1 MKIKSKI
8 LDQEFNVEFFKM
20 KENVLGITHES
31 LLNILE
37 NELINIDYK
46 VELMSAMS
54 PYFSVSCSIESTTN
68 GRKVVRIGEVN
79 LDALD
84 KKSQNYDFICSHP
97 LFTAMKYAIDT
108 AVTAYLGISSS
119 YAENSIQEEEKN
131 IKPNDDEI
139 VQNEPNDDEEQI
151 SNYSETIPN
160 DEETYDFTP
169 DNFNPEDYP
178 ITEDDNY
185 PIVDDNYPIVDDNY
199 PIVDDNYPIVDD
211 NYPIVDDN
219 YPIVDEETQDFN
231 GIYDD
236 NDFPIIDEENLPII
250 DEENLPIID
259 EENLP
264 IIDEENLPIID
275 DEKIPVQNEDSSE
288 KPVKEKST
296 KSGRTEEEE
305 KRFQELKTMKIPS
318 GKYEGQTIPEV
329 EKINKSWIEFF
340 LSKPNTK
347 YGKMIN
353 EYKSLE
359 EKGI

>member
-185 PIVDDNYPIVDDNY
+185 PIVDDEGPITDDNY
-199 PIVDDNYPIVDD
+199 PITDDNQED
-211 NYPIVDDN
+211 

-236 NDFPIIDEENLPII
+236 NDFPIID
-250 DEENLPIID
+250 DEE
-259 EENLP
+259 
-264 IIDEENLPIID
+264 
-275 DEKIPVQNEDSSE
+275 IPVQNEDSSK
-288 KPVKEKST
+288 KPVKEEST

>member
-178 ITEDDNY
+178 ITEDNDY
-185 PIVDDNYPIVDDNY
+185 PIVDDEGPITDDNPEDYPIT
-199 PIVDDNYPIVDD
+199 
-211 NYPIVDDN
+211 
-219 YPIVDEETQDFN
+219 DEETQDFN

-236 NDFPIIDEENLPII
+236 DNDFPIID
-250 DEENLPIID
+250 DEE
-259 EENLP
+259 
-264 IIDEENLPIID
+264 
-275 DEKIPVQNEDSSE
+275 IPVQNEDSSE
-288 KPVKEKST
+288 KPVKEEST

>member
-1 MKIKSKI
+1 
-8 LDQEFNVEFFKM
+8 
-20 KENVLGITHES
+20 
-31 LLNILE
+31 
-37 NELINIDYK
+37 
-46 VELMSAMS
+46 MS

-131 IKPNDDEI
+131 IKSN
-139 VQNEPNDDEEQI
+139 NDDEEQI

-169 DNFNPEDYP
+169 DNFNPEDYS
-178 ITEDDNY
+178 ITDEDY
-185 PIVDDNYPIVDDNY
+185 PIVDDNSDDYPIVDDNS
-199 PIVDDNYPIVDD
+199 DD
-211 NYPIVDDN
+211 

-236 NDFPIIDEENLPII
+236 DNDFPIID
-250 DEENLPIID
+250 DEE
-259 EENLP
+259 
-264 IIDEENLPIID
+264 
-275 DEKIPVQNEDSSE
+275 IPVQNEDSSE
-288 KPVKEKST
+288 KPVKEEST

-340 LSKPNTK
+340 LSKSNTK

>member
-119 YAENSIQEEEKN
+119 YAENSIQEEKK
-131 IKPNDDEI
+131 IKSN
-139 VQNEPNDDEEQI
+139 NDDEEQI

-185 PIVDDNYPIVDDNY
+185 PIVDDNQDNDYPIVDDEGPITDDNPEDY
-199 PIVDDNYPIVDD
+199 PIT
-211 NYPIVDDN
+211 
-219 YPIVDEETQDFN
+219 DEETQDFN

-236 NDFPIIDEENLPII
+236 DNDFPIID
-250 DEENLPIID
+250 DEE
-259 EENLP
+259 
-264 IIDEENLPIID
+264 
-275 DEKIPVQNEDSSE
+275 IPVQNEDSSE
-288 KPVKEKST
+288 KPVKEEST

>member
-139 VQNEPNDDEEQI
+139 VQNEPNDNEEQI

-160 DEETYDFTP
+160 DEETYDFTT

-178 ITEDDNY
+178 ITEDD
-185 PIVDDNYPIVDDNY
+185 D
-199 PIVDDNYPIVDD
+199 
-211 NYPIVDDN
+211 

-236 NDFPIIDEENLPII
+236 DNDFPIID
-250 DEENLPIID
+250 DEE
-259 EENLP
+259 
-264 IIDEENLPIID
+264 
-275 DEKIPVQNEDSSE
+275 IPVQNEDSSE

>member
-131 IKPNDDEI
+131 IK
-139 VQNEPNDDEEQI
+139 QNNDEEQI

-178 ITEDDNY
+178 ITEDDAYPIVDDGPDDYPITDDNPEDY
-185 PIVDDNYPIVDDNY
+185 PIVDDNQDN
-199 PIVDDNYPIVDD
+199 D
-211 NYPIVDDN
+211 

-236 NDFPIIDEENLPII
+236 DNDFPIID
-250 DEENLPIID
+250 DEE
-259 EENLP
+259 
-264 IIDEENLPIID
+264 
-275 DEKIPVQNEDSSE
+275 IPVQNEDSSE
-288 KPVKEKST
+288 KPVKEEST

>member
-131 IKPNDDEI
+131 IK
-139 VQNEPNDDEEQI
+139 QNNDEEHI
-151 SNYSETIPN
+151 SSYSETIPN

-178 ITEDDNY
+178 IVDDNYQIADDNQDNDY
-185 PIVDDNYPIVDDNY
+185 PIVDDEGPITDDSPEDYPITDDNPEDY
-199 PIVDDNYPIVDD
+199 PITDNNPKDYS
-211 NYPIVDDN
+211 
-219 YPIVDEETQDFN
+219 IVDEETQDFN
-231 GIYDD
+231 GIYDDD

-250 DEENLPIID
+250 DD
-259 EENLP
+259 EE
-264 IIDEENLPIID
+264 
-275 DEKIPVQNEDSSE
+275 IPVQNEDYSE
-288 KPVKEKST
+288 KPVKEEST

>member
-131 IKPNDDEI
+131 IKSNNDDEK
-139 VQNEPNDDEEQI
+139 QI

-160 DEETYDFTP
+160 DEETYDFTH

-185 PIVDDNYPIVDDNY
+185 PIVDDEGPITDNNPEDYPIVDDS
-199 PIVDDNYPIVDD
+199 PDD
-211 NYPIVDDN
+211 

-250 DEENLPIID
+250 DD
-259 EENLP
+259 EE
-264 IIDEENLPIID
+264 
-275 DEKIPVQNEDSSE
+275 IPVQNEDSSE

-359 EKGI
+359 KKGI

>member
-131 IKPNDDEI
+131 IKQNDDEI

-185 PIVDDNYPIVDDNY
+185 PIVDDNQDNYYPIVDDEG
-199 PIVDDNYPIVDD
+199 PITDDNYPITDD
-211 NYPIVDDN
+211 NQEDYS
-219 YPIVDEETQDFN
+219 IVDEETQDFN

-236 NDFPIIDEENLPII
+236 NDFPIID
-250 DEENLPIID
+250 DEEIQ
-259 EENLP
+259 
-264 IIDEENLPIID
+264 
-275 DEKIPVQNEDSSE
+275 VQNEDSSE

-305 KRFQELKTMKIPS
+305 KRFKELKTMKIPS

>member
-151 SNYSETIPN
+151 SNYSETITN

-178 ITEDDNY
+178 ITEDD
-185 PIVDDNYPIVDDNY
+185 D
-199 PIVDDNYPIVDD
+199 
-211 NYPIVDDN
+211 

-236 NDFPIIDEENLPII
+236 DNDFPIID
-250 DEENLPIID
+250 DEE
-259 EENLP
+259 
-264 IIDEENLPIID
+264 
-275 DEKIPVQNEDSSE
+275 IPVQNEDSSE
-288 KPVKEKST
+288 KSVKEKSA

>member
-131 IKPNDDEI
+131 IK
-139 VQNEPNDDEEQI
+139 QNNDEEQI

-178 ITEDDNY
+178 IVDDISEDYPITDDNQDNDY
-185 PIVDDNYPIVDDNY
+185 PIVDDEGPITDDN
-199 PIVDDNYPIVDD
+199 PED
-211 NYPIVDDN
+211 YPIVDDN

-236 NDFPIIDEENLPII
+236 NDFPIID
-250 DEENLPIID
+250 DEE
-259 EENLP
+259 
-264 IIDEENLPIID
+264 
-275 DEKIPVQNEDSSE
+275 IPVQNEDSSE
-288 KPVKEKST
+288 KSVKEKST

>member
-151 SNYSETIPN
+151 SSYSETIPN

-185 PIVDDNYPIVDDNY
+185 PIVDDNQDNDYPIIDDNSEDY
-199 PIVDDNYPIVDD
+199 S
-211 NYPIVDDN
+211 
-219 YPIVDEETQDFN
+219 IVDEETQDFN

-236 NDFPIIDEENLPII
+236 NDFPIID
-250 DEENLPIID
+250 DEE
-259 EENLP
+259 
-264 IIDEENLPIID
+264 
-275 DEKIPVQNEDSSE
+275 IPVQNEDSSE
-288 KPVKEKST
+288 KPVKEEST

>member
-151 SNYSETIPN
+151 SSYSETIPN

-178 ITEDDNY
+178 ITDEDY
-185 PIVDDNYPIVDDNY
+185 PIVDDNQDNDYPIIDDN
-199 PIVDDNYPIVDD
+199 PED
-211 NYPIVDDN
+211 
-219 YPIVDEETQDFN
+219 YPIVDEEAQNFN

-250 DEENLPIID
+250 DD
-259 EENLP
+259 EEMP
-264 IIDEENLPIID
+264 VENA
-275 DEKIPVQNEDSSE
+275 NSSE
-288 KPVKEKST
+288 TPVKEEST

>member
-131 IKPNDDEI
+131 IKSN
-139 VQNEPNDDEEQI
+139 NDDEEQI

-185 PIVDDNYPIVDDNY
+185 PIVDDNQDNDYPIVDDEG
-199 PIVDDNYPIVDD
+199 PITDDNYPITDD
-211 NYPIVDDN
+211 NQED

-236 NDFPIIDEENLPII
+236 NDFPIID
-250 DEENLPIID
+250 DEE
-259 EENLP
+259 
-264 IIDEENLPIID
+264 
-275 DEKIPVQNEDSSE
+275 IPVQNEDYSK

>member
-46 VELMSAMS
+46 VELMAAMS

-178 ITEDDNY
+178 ITEDDDY
-185 PIVDDNYPIVDDNY
+185 PIVDDNPDD
-199 PIVDDNYPIVDD
+199 
-211 NYPIVDDN
+211 

-236 NDFPIIDEENLPII
+236 NDFPIID
-250 DEENLPIID
+250 DEEMPV
-259 EENLP
+259 ENA
-264 IIDEENLPIID
+264 N
-275 DEKIPVQNEDSSE
+275 SSE
-288 KPVKEKST
+288 KPVKEEST

>member
-131 IKPNDDEI
+131 IKSN
-139 VQNEPNDDEEQI
+139 DEEQI
-151 SNYSETIPN
+151 SSYSETIPN

-178 ITEDDNY
+178 ITDEDY
-185 PIVDDNYPIVDDNY
+185 PIVDDNQDNDYPIIDDN
-199 PIVDDNYPIVDD
+199 PED
-211 NYPIVDDN
+211 
-219 YPIVDEETQDFN
+219 YPIVDEEAQNFN

-236 NDFPIIDEENLPII
+236 NDFPIIDEENLPIV
-250 DEENLPIID
+250 N
-259 EENLP
+259 
-264 IIDEENLPIID
+264 EENLPIID
-275 DEKIPVQNEDSSE
+275 DEEIPVQNEDSSE

>member
-131 IKPNDDEI
+131 IKSN
-139 VQNEPNDDEEQI
+139 NDDEEQI

-185 PIVDDNYPIVDDNY
+185 PIVDDNQDNDYPIVDDEG
-199 PIVDDNYPIVDD
+199 PITDDNYPITDNNPDD
-211 NYPIVDDN
+211 YS
-219 YPIVDEETQDFN
+219 IVDEETQDFN

-250 DEENLPIID
+250 DD
-259 EENLP
+259 EE
-264 IIDEENLPIID
+264 IS
-275 DEKIPVQNEDSSE
+275 VQNEDSSE
-288 KPVKEKST
+288 KPVKEEST

>member
-131 IKPNDDEI
+131 IKSN
-139 VQNEPNDDEEQI
+139 NDDEEQI

-178 ITEDDNY
+178 ITEDDDY
-185 PIVDDNYPIVDDNY
+185 PIVDDNSENY
-199 PIVDDNYPIVDD
+199 PIVDV
-211 NYPIVDDN
+211 
-219 YPIVDEETQDFN
+219 ETQDFN

-236 NDFPIIDEENLPII
+236 NDFPIID
-250 DEENLPIID
+250 DEEMPV
-259 EENLP
+259 ENA
-264 IIDEENLPIID
+264 N
-275 DEKIPVQNEDSSE
+275 SSE
-288 KPVKEKST
+288 KPVKEEST

>member
-131 IKPNDDEI
+131 IKPN
-139 VQNEPNDDEEQI
+139 NNDEEHI

-178 ITEDDNY
+178 ITEDDDYPIVDDGPDDYPITDDNPEYY
-185 PIVDDNYPIVDDNY
+185 PIVDDNQDN
-199 PIVDDNYPIVDD
+199 D
-211 NYPIVDDN
+211 

-236 NDFPIIDEENLPII
+236 DNDFPIID
-250 DEENLPIID
+250 DEE
-259 EENLP
+259 
-264 IIDEENLPIID
+264 
-275 DEKIPVQNEDSSE
+275 IPVQNEDSSE

-329 EKINKSWIEFF
+329 EKINKSWIKFF

>member
-131 IKPNDDEI
+131 IKPNDA
-139 VQNEPNDDEEQI
+139 NDDEEQI

-185 PIVDDNYPIVDDNY
+185 PIVDDNQDNDYPIVDDEG
-199 PIVDDNYPIVDD
+199 PITDDNYPITDD
-211 NYPIVDDN
+211 NQED

-236 NDFPIIDEENLPII
+236 NDFPIID
-250 DEENLPIID
+250 DEE
-259 EENLP
+259 
-264 IIDEENLPIID
+264 
-275 DEKIPVQNEDSSE
+275 IPVQNEDSSK

>member
-131 IKPNDDEI
+131 IKSN
-139 VQNEPNDDEEQI
+139 NDDEEQI

-185 PIVDDNYPIVDDNY
+185 PIVDDNQDNDYPIVDDEGQ
-199 PIVDDNYPIVDD
+199 ITDDNYPITDD
-211 NYPIVDDN
+211 NQED

-236 NDFPIIDEENLPII
+236 NDFPIID
-250 DEENLPIID
+250 DEEIS
-259 EENLP
+259 
-264 IIDEENLPIID
+264 
-275 DEKIPVQNEDSSE
+275 VQNEDSSE

>member
-46 VELMSAMS
+46 VELMSARS

-185 PIVDDNYPIVDDNY
+185 PIVD
-199 PIVDDNYPIVDD
+199 
-211 NYPIVDDN
+211 
-219 YPIVDEETQDFN
+219 EETQDFN

-236 NDFPIIDEENLPII
+236 DNDFPT
-250 DEENLPIID
+250 
-259 EENLP
+259 
-264 IIDEENLPIID
+264 ID
-275 DEKIPVQNEDSSE
+275 DEEIPVQNEDSSE
-288 KPVKEKST
+288 KPVKEEST

>member
-131 IKPNDDEI
+131 IKSN
-139 VQNEPNDDEEQI
+139 NDDEEQI

-178 ITEDDNY
+178 ITEDDDY
-185 PIVDDNYPIVDDNY
+185 PIVDDNSE
-199 PIVDDNYPIVDD
+199 
-211 NYPIVDDN
+211 N

-236 NDFPIIDEENLPII
+236 NDFPIID
-250 DEENLPIID
+250 DEE
-259 EENLP
+259 
-264 IIDEENLPIID
+264 
-275 DEKIPVQNEDSSE
+275 IPVQNEDSSE

>member
-54 PYFSVSCSIESTTN
+54 PYFSISCSIESTTN

-131 IKPNDDEI
+131 IKSN
-139 VQNEPNDDEEQI
+139 NDDEEQI

-178 ITEDDNY
+178 ITEDDDY
-185 PIVDDNYPIVDDNY
+185 PIVDDNQDNDYPIVDDEGPITDNNPEDY
-199 PIVDDNYPIVDD
+199 PIVDDSPDD
-211 NYPIVDDN
+211 

-236 NDFPIIDEENLPII
+236 DNDFPIID
-250 DEENLPIID
+250 DEE
-259 EENLP
+259 
-264 IIDEENLPIID
+264 
-275 DEKIPVQNEDSSE
+275 IPVQNEDSSE
-288 KPVKEKST
+288 KPVKEEST

-359 EKGI
+359 KKGM

>member
-185 PIVDDNYPIVDDNY
+185 PIVDDNQDNDYPIVDDEGPITDNNPEDY
-199 PIVDDNYPIVDD
+199 PIVDDSPDD
-211 NYPIVDDN
+211 

-236 NDFPIIDEENLPII
+236 DNDFPIID
-250 DEENLPIID
+250 DEE
-259 EENLP
+259 
-264 IIDEENLPIID
+264 
-275 DEKIPVQNEDSSE
+275 IPVQNEDSSE
-288 KPVKEKST
+288 KPVKEEST

>member
-131 IKPNDDEI
+131 IKSN
-139 VQNEPNDDEEQI
+139 NDDEEQI

-178 ITEDDNY
+178 ITDEDY
-185 PIVDDNYPIVDDNY
+185 PIVDDNQDNDYPIIDDN
-199 PIVDDNYPIVDD
+199 PED
-211 NYPIVDDN
+211 

-231 GIYDD
+231 RIYDD

-250 DEENLPIID
+250 DEE
-259 EENLP
+259 E
-264 IIDEENLPIID
+264 
-275 DEKIPVQNEDSSE
+275 IPVQNEDSSE

>member
-178 ITEDDNY
+178 IVDDISEDYPITDNNPDDYPITDDN
-185 PIVDDNYPIVDDNY
+185 PED
-199 PIVDDNYPIVDD
+199 
-211 NYPIVDDN
+211 YPIVDDN
-219 YPIVDEETQDFN
+219 YPIVDEEAQDFN

-236 NDFPIIDEENLPII
+236 DNDFPIIED
-250 DEENLPIID
+250 
-259 EENLP
+259 
-264 IIDEENLPIID
+264 
-275 DEKIPVQNEDSSE
+275 EDSSE
-288 KPVKEKST
+288 KPVKEEST

>member
-131 IKPNDDEI
+131 IKSN
-139 VQNEPNDDEEQI
+139 DEEQI

-178 ITEDDNY
+178 ITDEDY
-185 PIVDDNYPIVDDNY
+185 PIVDDNQDN
-199 PIVDDNYPIVDD
+199 D
-211 NYPIVDDN
+211 

-231 GIYDD
+231 GIYDDD

-259 EENLP
+259 EENP
-264 IIDEENLPIID
+264 PIID
-275 DEKIPVQNEDSSE
+275 DEEIQVQNEDSSE

>member
-46 VELMSAMS
+46 LELMSAMS

-131 IKPNDDEI
+131 IKQNDDEI
-139 VQNEPNDDEEQI
+139 VQNEPNDDEEHI
-151 SNYSETIPN
+151 SSYSETIPN

-185 PIVDDNYPIVDDNY
+185 PIVDDEGPITDNN
-199 PIVDDNYPIVDD
+199 PED
-211 NYPIVDDN
+211 

-236 NDFPIIDEENLPII
+236 DNDFPIID
-250 DEENLPIID
+250 DEE
-259 EENLP
+259 
-264 IIDEENLPIID
+264 
-275 DEKIPVQNEDSSE
+275 IPVQNEDSSE

>member
-46 VELMSAMS
+46 VELMSARS

-131 IKPNDDEI
+131 IKSN
-139 VQNEPNDDEEQI
+139 NDDEEQI

-169 DNFNPEDYP
+169 DNFNPEDYS
-178 ITEDDNY
+178 ITEDDDY
-185 PIVDDNYPIVDDNY
+185 PIVDDNPEDYPIVDDEGPITDDNPEDY
-199 PIVDDNYPIVDD
+199 PIT
-211 NYPIVDDN
+211 
-219 YPIVDEETQDFN
+219 DEETQDFN

-236 NDFPIIDEENLPII
+236 NDFPIID
-250 DEENLPIID
+250 DEE
-259 EENLP
+259 
-264 IIDEENLPIID
+264 
-275 DEKIPVQNEDSSE
+275 IPVQNEDSSE
-288 KPVKEKST
+288 KPVKEEST

>member
-131 IKPNDDEI
+131 IKSNND
-139 VQNEPNDDEEQI
+139 NEEQI

-178 ITEDDNY
+178 ITEDDDY
-185 PIVDDNYPIVDDNY
+185 PIVDDNSE
-199 PIVDDNYPIVDD
+199 
-211 NYPIVDDN
+211 N

-236 NDFPIIDEENLPII
+236 DNDFPIID
-250 DEENLPIID
+250 DEE
-259 EENLP
+259 
-264 IIDEENLPIID
+264 
-275 DEKIPVQNEDSSE
+275 IPVQNEDSSE

>member
-169 DNFNPEDYP
+169 DNNLED
-178 ITEDDNY
+178 Y
-185 PIVDDNYPIVDDNY
+185 PIVDDSPDD
-199 PIVDDNYPIVDD
+199 
-211 NYPIVDDN
+211 

-264 IIDEENLPIID
+264 IIDDEE
-275 DEKIPVQNEDSSE
+275 IPVQNEDSSE

>member
-131 IKPNDDEI
+131 IKSN
-139 VQNEPNDDEEQI
+139 NDDEEQI

-169 DNFNPEDYP
+169 DDFNPEDYP
-178 ITEDDNY
+178 IVDNDLENYPIADDNQEDYPIENDNY
-185 PIVDDNYPIVDDNY
+185 PIVDDN
-199 PIVDDNYPIVDD
+199 
-211 NYPIVDDN
+211 
-219 YPIVDEETQDFN
+219 QDFN
-231 GIYDD
+231 GIYEED

-250 DEENLPIID
+250 DD
-259 EENLP
+259 EE
-264 IIDEENLPIID
+264 
-275 DEKIPVQNEDSSE
+275 IPVNNEISE
-288 KPVKEKST
+288 TPVKEEIA

>member
-185 PIVDDNYPIVDDNY
+185 PIVDDEGPITDNN
-199 PIVDDNYPIVDD
+199 PED
-211 NYPIVDDN
+211 

-236 NDFPIIDEENLPII
+236 NDFPIID
-250 DEENLPIID
+250 DEE
-259 EENLP
+259 
-264 IIDEENLPIID
+264 
-275 DEKIPVQNEDSSE
+275 IPVQNEDSSK

>member
-131 IKPNDDEI
+131 IKSN
-139 VQNEPNDDEEQI
+139 NDDEEQI

-185 PIVDDNYPIVDDNY
+185 PIVDDNPEDYPIVDDEG
-199 PIVDDNYPIVDD
+199 PITDDNPED
-211 NYPIVDDN
+211 YPIVDDN

-236 NDFPIIDEENLPII
+236 DNDFPIID
-250 DEENLPIID
+250 DEEM
-259 EENLP
+259 
-264 IIDEENLPIID
+264 
-275 DEKIPVQNEDSSE
+275 PVQNEDSSK
-288 KPVKEKST
+288 KPVKEEST

>member
-139 VQNEPNDDEEQI
+139 VQNEPNDNEEHI

-178 ITEDDNY
+178 IVDDISEDYPITDNNPEDYPIADDN
-185 PIVDDNYPIVDDNY
+185 PED
-199 PIVDDNYPIVDD
+199 
-211 NYPIVDDN
+211 YPIVDDN
-219 YPIVDEETQDFN
+219 YPIVDEEAQDFN

-236 NDFPIIDEENLPII
+236 DNDFPIID
-250 DEENLPIID
+250 DEE
-259 EENLP
+259 
-264 IIDEENLPIID
+264 
-275 DEKIPVQNEDSSE
+275 IPVQNEDSSE
-288 KPVKEKST
+288 KPVKEEST

>member
-178 ITEDDNY
+178 ITEDDDY
-185 PIVDDNYPIVDDNY
+185 PIVDDNQEDYPIVDDN
-199 PIVDDNYPIVDD
+199 PDD
-211 NYPIVDDN
+211 

-236 NDFPIIDEENLPII
+236 DNDFPIID
-250 DEENLPIID
+250 DEE
-259 EENLP
+259 
-264 IIDEENLPIID
+264 
-275 DEKIPVQNEDSSE
+275 IPVQNEDSSE
-288 KPVKEKST
+288 KPVKEEST

>member
-139 VQNEPNDDEEQI
+139 VQNELNDDEEQI

-178 ITEDDNY
+178 ITEDDDY
-185 PIVDDNYPIVDDNY
+185 PIVDDNSE
-199 PIVDDNYPIVDD
+199 
-211 NYPIVDDN
+211 N

-236 NDFPIIDEENLPII
+236 NDFPIID
-250 DEENLPIID
+250 DEE
-259 EENLP
+259 
-264 IIDEENLPIID
+264 
-275 DEKIPVQNEDSSE
+275 IPVQNEDSSE
-288 KPVKEKST
+288 KPVKEEST

-359 EKGI
+359 AIGC

>member
-178 ITEDDNY
+178 IAEDDDY
-185 PIVDDNYPIVDDNY
+185 PIVDDNQDNDYPIVDDEGPITDDNPEDY
-199 PIVDDNYPIVDD
+199 PIT
-211 NYPIVDDN
+211 
-219 YPIVDEETQDFN
+219 DEETQDFN

-236 NDFPIIDEENLPII
+236 NDFPIIEDEE
-250 DEENLPIID
+250 
-259 EENLP
+259 
-264 IIDEENLPIID
+264 
-275 DEKIPVQNEDSSE
+275 IPVQNEDSSE
-288 KPVKEKST
+288 KPVKEEST

>member
-178 ITEDDNY
+178 IVDDISEDY
-185 PIVDDNYPIVDDNY
+185 PITDNNQED
-199 PIVDDNYPIVDD
+199 
-211 NYPIVDDN
+211 
-219 YPIVDEETQDFN
+219 YPIVDEEAQDFN
-231 GIYDD
+231 GIYDDD

-250 DEENLPIID
+250 DD
-259 EENLP
+259 EE
-264 IIDEENLPIID
+264 
-275 DEKIPVQNEDSSE
+275 IPVQNEDSSE
-288 KPVKEKST
+288 KPVKEEST